1 MSLSLR
7 GDSSVCVEVLY
18 AMPRV
23 LVGYGVT
30 MSCVCC
36 LTYPCR
42 TCDVTGMSGI
52 APGMGAGMASAMTN
66 PAPAAEKT
74 DAIVRKVDDL
84 SSTVKSGLQG
94 LEAKVDKL
102 LSTSHVP
109 ATATGG
115 TLNVAGI
122 IQQMTGVG
130 VWCEGTR

>member
-1 MSLSLR
+1 
-7 GDSSVCVEVLY
+7 
-18 AMPRV
+18 
-23 LVGYGVT
+23 
-30 MSCVCC
+30 
-36 LTYPCR
+36 
-42 TCDVTGMSGI
+42 MSGI